1 MGIGNRI
8 GLPDDVSVGYVIGI
22 NRTLS
27 YLTLY
32 SVITVM
38 FFFFIFAE
46 NLLKIQLTRVEQ
58 FHSHLEPMRL
68 IKKDQFS
75 EQVIKTNIL

>member
-32 SVITVM
+32 CNNGDVFLFSQ
-38 FFFFIFAE
+38 
-46 NLLKIQLTRVEQ
+46 KIC
-58 FHSHLEPMRL
+58 
-68 IKKDQFS
+68 
-75 EQVIKTNIL
+75 